1 MLLARIDRYLL
12 ALILGTF
19 GSIVCILMCLMVLE
33 HIPRLLDVTRL
44 SGSRGYIVG
53 QTVLGLLPEYAGIGV
68 VVGNYLGIGLAIR
81 KLALRGE
88 LPVIEATGI
97 GPSRWMRTPI
107 ILTIVG
113 AAFVLVNQGWLMPFG
128 ERRLEEI
135 GLRMENGE
143 FGVNLPSRELVD
155 LGDGVTL
162 YFDVVA
168 DKSGTLEGIFL
179 SDGERTYSAL
189 SGTFSLTADGAGL
202 VRLANGQVI
211 DNARRG
217 VMSFTNLT
225 FRLPGARKHVDR
237 TSSETRSLRQAT
249 LHSLLVSDKLI
260 SRSVAYSRILW
271 GLLVPVS
278 GALAFILARPPMR
291 SSSAIGLLS
300 GLCLLIVFLKSIA
313 LLESANNLNP
323 AIMGFSIGLFWIA
336 AIALLFVWHKRA
348 GNGAIDMAALS
359 LLSGLPKGS
368 RR

>member
-1 MLLARIDRYLL
+1 MREDLICLRIMGWSDGRSGVDCTINASVGLPAMTGPVEDDRPVNHVLPAWDLLAGTHGAFTLL
-12 ALILGTF
+12 A
-19 GSIVCILMCLMVLE
+19 
-33 HIPRLLDVTRL
+33 
-44 SGSRGYIVG
+44 
-53 QTVLGLLPEYAGIGV
+53 A
-68 VVGNYLGIGLAIR
+68 
-81 KLALRGE
+81 
-88 LPVIEATGI
+88 
-97 GPSRWMRTPI
+97 
-107 ILTIVG
+107 
-113 AAFVLVNQGWLMPFG
+113 
-128 ERRLEEI
+128 ERE
-135 GLRMENGE
+135 
-143 FGVNLPSRELVD
+143 
-155 LGDGVTL
+155 
-162 YFDVVA
+162 
-168 DKSGTLEGIFL
+168 
-179 SDGERTYSAL
+179 
-189 SGTFSLTADGAGL
+189 
-202 VRLANGQVI
+202 VI

-237 TSSETRSLRQAT
+237 PSSERRSLRQET
-249 LHSLLVSDKLI
+249 LHSLLVNDRVV

-300 GLCLLIVFLKSIA
+300 GLCLLMVFLKSIA

-323 AIMGFSIGLFWIA
+323 AIMRFSIGLFWIA